1 MSSTARVSLRFA
13 QHLVLILPLLAAAN
27 LSAQGAPMVQVQPA
41 NSAPAGTV
49 TGTVTGTVYA
59 QDTRRPIRFA
69 QVQLVSVTSVTN
81 PSGGGRFGGSNFGAS
96 GARTEVDGTFTATN
110 VAPGDYY
117 VTASALGYVSERA
130 LLTVAAANGADP
142 AQLVAAL
149 PTVHV
154 DAGTANSVAV
164 TLQRGGTVGGKLLW
178 EDGSP
183 AAGISITAVNPAA
196 PPGSQ
201 ISPLI
206 LALPQG
212 SFGLSTTTD
221 DRGEFRI
228 AGLPGSD
235 YQIQAL
241 LPASRQNGFGA
252 ARGGVVSVL
261 RVYAPGVFRKSAA
274 KSYTV
279 RAGDERTDV
288 RIVIDLR
295 SLRTVSGQVNSSDAT
310 QNVASGGVTITDAS
324 DSSLVLRGTIA
335 ADGSFNVRYV
345 PPGNYVLAINGAS
358 TRASVGFRGG
368 GTSTEPVVSFQPLS
382 QPIVVTDTDLSGF
395 TASLVPV
402 QAQH

>member
-1 MSSTARVSLRFA
+1 MVSSTARVSLRFA
-13 QHLVLILPLLAAAN
+13 RHLVLILPLAAVH
-27 LSAQGAPMVQVQPA
+27 LFAQGGPMLQVQPA
-41 NSAPAGTV
+41 NSAPA
-49 TGTVTGTVYA
+49 GTVTGTVYA

-81 PSGGGRFGGSNFGAS
+81 PSGGGRFGGGSFGAS

-130 LLTVAAANGADP
+130 LLTAAATNGADP
-142 AQLVAAL
+142 AQLVAGL

-154 DAGTANSVAV
+154 DAGTANSVTV

-206 LALPQG
+206 LAMPQG

-261 RVYAPGVFRKSAA
+261 RVYAPESSARAQRKVIRCALATSA
-274 KSYTV
+274 
-279 RAGDERTDV
+279 
-288 RIVIDLR
+288 LMC
-295 SLRTVSGQVNSSDAT
+295 
-310 QNVASGGVTITDAS
+310 AS
-324 DSSLVLRGTIA
+324 
-335 ADGSFNVRYV
+335 
-345 PPGNYVLAINGAS
+345 
-358 TRASVGFRGG
+358 
-368 GTSTEPVVSFQPLS
+368 
-382 QPIVVTDTDLSGF
+382 
-395 TASLVPV
+395 
-402 QAQH
+402 